1 MAKIIMP
8 MERPATVSVIQVEGE
23 PTKGNAASASAMGK
37 SAGMKSMRCFGS
49 ATPESMAVI
58 KLVQAEGGHFP
69 GAAKRHTGSRAKA
82 SAPGPRIAFRCAPHV
97 RGRGFERRDSRS
109 LMRIQAQ
116 TQQLLLQSL
125 IRGEIRHRAGMHDAA

>member
-82 SAPGPRIAFRCAPHV
+82 SAPGP
-97 RGRGFERRDSRS
+97 GSRS
-109 LMRIQAQ
+109 AALHTSGDVGLRDAIQ
-116 TQQLLLQSL
+116 
-125 IRGEIRHRAGMHDAA
+125 GH